1 MCVGNEVETLAL
13 ETVSESGPEVFSAVA
28 IANNN
33 GRVQEGDQHF
43 RRRFPGLRVTSLLDR
58 VASAAALCSGVRTG
72 GREGGTGVRRGFPAG
87 CQSKWRLYLPEQQNA
102 CGFLG
107 PSSWRSLPSGG
118 TGRGAVGKNP
128 CIAHAHQ
135 T

>member
-43 RRRFPGLRVTSLLDR
+43 RRRFPGLCVTSCLGQ

-72 GREGGTGVRRGFPAG
+72 GREGGT
-87 CQSKWRLYLPEQQNA
+87 
-102 CGFLG
+102 LG
-107 PSSWRSLPSGG
+107 HKEAPSSLQVAHISSG
-118 TGRGAVGKNP
+118 
-128 CIAHAHQ
+128 C
-135 T
+135 